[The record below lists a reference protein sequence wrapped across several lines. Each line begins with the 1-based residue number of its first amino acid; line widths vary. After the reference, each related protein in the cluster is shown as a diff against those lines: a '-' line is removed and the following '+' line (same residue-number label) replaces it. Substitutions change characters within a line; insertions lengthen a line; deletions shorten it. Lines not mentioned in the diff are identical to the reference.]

1 MEEKHYELSVKYM
14 ELGSQVKDA
23 ICKRMKELGCIKFN
37 RISRKTYPFL
47 NVNGEFVSVNVVKLI
62 HDAEYFD
69 DATAIDEYGNEWSV
83 QEEGTVDGCM
93 ELLYY
98 IEQEEYEVIKE

>member
-1 MEEKHYELSVKYM
+1 MKKKHYELGMKYV
-14 ELGSQVKDA
+14 ELSDQVKDA
-23 ICKRMKELGCIKFN
+23 ICERMKELGHIKFN
-37 RISRKTYPFL
+37 FKKIDFPFMTCD
-47 NVNGEFVSVNVVKLI
+47 GEFKPVNVVKLM
-62 HDAEYFD
+62 HNAEYYG

-98 IEQEEYEVIKE
+98 IEQEAYEIIK

>member
-1 MEEKHYELSVKYM
+1 MELS
-14 ELGSQVKDA
+14 SQVKDA
-23 ICKRMKELGCIKFN
+23 ICEHMKELGCIEFN
-37 RISRKTYPFL
+37 HISRKTYSFL
-47 NVNGEFVSVNVVKLI
+47 DVNGEFVSVNVVKLI
-62 HDAEYFD
+62 HDAEYYD

-98 IEQEEYEVIKE
+98 IEQEAYEIVK

>member
-1 MEEKHYELSVKYM
+1 MEKEHYELSVKYT
-14 ELGSQVKDA
+14 ELSCQVKDA

-37 RISRKTYPFL
+37 HISRKTYPFL
-47 NVNGEFVSVNVVKLI
+47 NVDGEFESVDVVKLRY
-62 HDAEYFD
+62 DAEYFD
-69 DATAIDEYGNEWSV
+69 DTTAIDVYGNEWSV

-98 IEQEEYEVIKE
+98 IEQEAYEIIK